1 MYKKYKLTVVNS
13 ELKIKLRPGK
23 LTGTIEIPPSKSISH
38 RALICAALADG
49 ESRIYNLLD
58 CVDITD
64 ATVKA
69 LTALGAKIDIN
80 EKYVTVK
87 GISKAPKKAEIDCQ
101 ESGSTLRF
109 IIPVASA
116 LGCDTTYF
124 GRGKLPE
131 RPITPYLD
139 EFPKHG
145 VWFLSDKMPY
155 ITQGKLSGGIY
166 EIPGNISSQF
176 ITGFLFA
183 LSLLNE
189 DSVVKITTRLESKPY
204 VDLTID
210 TMKKFGVEITENKN
224 EYFIKGGQRYIP
236 CDYTVEADMSQAAFF
251 LVANAIGANLE
262 IKGLNSDS
270 KQGDK
275 AIIEIVKSFG
285 ENRKP
290 FDIDASQI
298 PDLVPILTVLATFAN
313 GKSHIRGCERL
324 RIKECDRLSA
334 ISEELNK
341 LGAKVTVKKDT
352 LIIDGVTSLK
362 GGTCECWNDHRIA
375 MALSIAALRAESEVT
390 LTGAECIS
398 KSYPTFFE
406 DYRKLGGIADVI

>member
-1 MYKKYKLTVVNS
+1 MKKVDIKITPKR
-13 ELKIKLRPGK
+13 LK
-23 LTGTIEIPPSKSISH
+23 GTINIPPSKSISH
-38 RALICAALADG
+38 RALIAAALADG

-64 ATVKA
+64 ATIKA
-69 LTALGAKIDIN
+69 LRALGADISICDN
-80 EKYVTVK
+80 YTKVT
-87 GISKAPKKAEIDCQ
+87 GISSAPKKAEIDCQ

-109 IIPVASA
+109 IIPIASA

-155 ITQGKLSGGIY
+155 ITQGKLKGGIY
-166 EIPGNISSQF
+166 EIAGNISSQF

-183 LSLLNE
+183 LSLLEN
-189 DSVVKITTRLESKPY
+189 DSVIKITTKLESKPY
-204 VDLTID
+204 IDLTID
-210 TMKKFGVEITENKN
+210 AMKSFGIEIIEKGN
-224 EYFIKGGQRYIP
+224 EYRIKGGQKYIP
-236 CDYTVEADMSQAAFF
+236 TDYTVEADMSQAAFF
-251 LVANAIGANLE
+251 LVADAIGGSLE
-262 IKGLNSDS
+262 INGLNPDS

-275 AIIEIVKSFG
+275 AIIEIVKCYG
-285 ENRKP
+285 EKKKP

-313 GKSHIRGCERL
+313 GKSRIRGCERL
-324 RIKECDRLSA
+324 RIKECDRLAA
-334 ISEELNK
+334 ISEELNR
-341 LGAKVTVKKDT
+341 LGAKITIKNDA
-352 LIIDGVTSLK
+352 LIIEGVNALK
-362 GGTCECWNDHRIA
+362 SGVCDCWNDHRIA
-375 MALSIAALRAESEVT
+375 MALSVAAQRAEGEII
-390 LTGAECIS
+390 LKGAECVS

-406 DYRKLGGIADVI
+406 DYKMLGGIADVI